1 MKEKAKI
8 HGGFSEFAR
17 LALLPN
23 PQPRPYPSFQSGL
36 PESDSTKPPVR
47 HWETATLQP
56 AIETRGFPARSMM
69 RQKIKAIYMTL
80 ALSTGT
86 Q

>member
-1 MKEKAKI
+1 MQKKRKDESGKGGRMKEKAKI
-8 HGGFSEFAR
+8 YGGFSEFAR

-56 AIETRGFPARSMM
+56 AIETRGFFQQEA
-69 RQKIKAIYMTL
+69 
-80 ALSTGT
+80 
-86 Q
+86 